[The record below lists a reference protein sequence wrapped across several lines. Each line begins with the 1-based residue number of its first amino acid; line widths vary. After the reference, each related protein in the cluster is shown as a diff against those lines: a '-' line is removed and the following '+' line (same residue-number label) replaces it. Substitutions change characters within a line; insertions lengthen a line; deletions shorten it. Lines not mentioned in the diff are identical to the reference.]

1 MKVISKVKL
10 FLYRCAHFLLRHIA
24 CVDKSLE
31 QKIALLSKAESTVNT
46 GNLLAP
52 LSVKDKFFSD
62 ITIITHAGGGL
73 QGMSYLNC
81 KEAFG
86 FYYNQ
91 GNRVFEY
98 DVDISADG
106 KYIATHADKP
116 VSEEEHL
123 RTLVDGRFSP
133 ITIKEC
139 LDNLVAHSDIK
150 MIFDCKFRQLRDF
163 AQFIVDSCKSDEALS
178 RIVIQV
184 FEEKNIHE
192 IREVYD
198 FKMLHVCMYNADY
211 VEIANCCIRNNIGA
225 VSVPVKAIDERMGWD
240 VFDKSNICAFA
251 YSVNKLSD
259 YKKLKDKKFAGV
271 FSDFLYDKD
280 VC

>member
-1 MKVISKVKL
+1 M
-10 FLYRCAHFLLRHIA
+10 LRHIA
-24 CVDKSLE
+24 AVDKNIE
-31 QKIALLSKAESTVNT
+31 QKIASMSKMQSNFNT
-46 GNLLAP
+46 ENLLAS
-52 LSVKDKFFSD
+52 LNSKDKFFTD
-62 ITIITHAGGGL
+62 ISIITHAGGGL
-73 QGMSYLNC
+73 QGLSYLNC

-86 FYYNQ
+86 LYYKQ

-98 DVDISADG
+98 DVDISSDG
-106 KYIATHADKP
+106 KYIVTHADSP
-116 VSEEEHL
+116 VTEEEHL
-123 RTLVDGRFSP
+123 SSVYDGRFSP

-139 LDNLVAHSDIK
+139 LSNLISHSDIK
-150 MIFDCKFRQLRDF
+150 LIFDCKFRELKEF
-163 AQFIVDSCKSDEALS
+163 AQFIVDNCSNEEALD
-178 RIVIQV
+178 RVVIQV

-225 VSVPVKAIDERMGWD
+225 VSVPVKAIDERTGWD
-240 VFDKSNICAFA
+240 VFEKSNICAFA